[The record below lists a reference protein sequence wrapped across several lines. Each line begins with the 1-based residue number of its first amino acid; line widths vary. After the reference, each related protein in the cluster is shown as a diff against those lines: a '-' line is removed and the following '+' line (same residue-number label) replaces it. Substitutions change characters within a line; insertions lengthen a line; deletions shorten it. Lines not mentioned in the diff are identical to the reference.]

1 MESATVKPNQTK
13 PQPNSSILP
22 SGHRISTLCR
32 YICVHT
38 ETCYIYASVCVW
50 DRLPTPVI
58 LGFPGGSDDK
68 ESTCNARPGFDP
80 WVAKAPCHMAWQ
92 TTPVF
97 LPRESHGQRSLAG
110 YCAWG
115 CKESDTAE
123 HVYTYI
129 YIYMHTWPPLQ
140 HASMTVALDANN
152 QTLHSTEFLRTFW
165 KRVICLVIPTDTI
178 KNSERAQLK
187 NHIQSAINYRGTPCL
202 SGRSFVAT
210 LQQIDKD
217 RSDRQ
222 RIGKLEQEKRA
233 PPLESDNQWRQHRI
247 TPSFAA
253 VEPDLPTSPDLP

>member
-1 MESATVKPNQTK
+1 MIKNPPAMPDLGSIPGLRRLPATWHDKPLQYSCLENPMDRGAWQATV
-13 PQPNSSILP
+13 
-22 SGHRISTLCR
+22 
-32 YICVHT
+32 
-38 ETCYIYASVCVW
+38 
-50 DRLPTPVI
+50 
-58 LGFPGGSDDK
+58 LG
-68 ESTCNARPGFDP
+68 
-80 WVAKAPCHMAWQ
+80 VAKSQ
-92 TTPVF
+92 TQ
-97 LPRESHGQRSLAG
+97 LS
-110 YCAWG
+110 
-115 CKESDTAE
+115 
-123 HVYTYI
+123 TYIHI

-233 PPLESDNQWRQHRI
+233 PPLESDNQWRQHHI